1 MNTKTNTQTNT
12 QVSIINNN
20 TLALAPND
28 IPAIHATANQLI
40 SSSDASATTKAK
52 LSDIKQFEQWL
63 AVQNTDDV
71 DAGRIVEYLTYQYSQ
86 GKKYA
91 SLQRYKVHLLS
102 HYDLEFN
109 KLQRTALKDLMRG
122 IAKTIGTKQKQAH
135 AITVEQL
142 KAMIQLCNNKRNTRL
157 GARDKALLSI
167 GFSCALRVSEI
178 LALTTKDIKRIDDSR
193 GEVFICSSKTD
204 QTGKGYTIAVQ
215 QGVHIQALDA
225 IEEHIKL
232 SKIQE
237 GGLLFDITDTMV
249 SRILKA
255 YAKELNIDGVS
266 CHSLRSGFITAA
278 IGAGAT
284 IDKVKAISRHKSTD
298 ILMGYIR
305 ESDKFKDNATSRVL

>member
-1 MNTKTNTQTNT
+1 MTQL
-12 QVSIINNN
+12 SIINTSINT

-28 IPAIHATANQLI
+28 TQAIHATANHLI
-40 SSSDASATTKAK
+40 QSSDATATTKAK
-52 LSDIKQFEQWL
+52 LSDINQFKKWL
-63 AVQNTDDV
+63 ALQNTDDV
-71 DAGRIVEYLTYQYSQ
+71 DAGRIVEYLTYQYST

-91 SLQRYKVHLLS
+91 SLQRYKVHLLA
-102 HYDLEFN
+102 YYELEFN
-109 KLQRTALKDLMRG
+109 KVQRTALKDLMRG

-135 AITVEQL
+135 ALTVDQL
-142 KAMIQLCNNKRNTRL
+142 KAMIELCNNKRNTRL
-157 GARDKALLSI
+157 GARDKALLAI

-178 LALTTKDIKRIDDSR
+178 TALTTRDIKRIDSTR
-193 GEVFICSSKTD
+193 GEVFISSSKTD
-204 QTGKGYTIAVQ
+204 QSGKGYTIAVQ
-215 QGVHIQALDA
+215 QGIHIQALDA
-225 IEEHIKL
+225 IEAHIKA

-237 GGLLFDITDTMV
+237 GELLFNLNDSMV

-255 YAKELNIDGVS
+255 YAKELNIEGVS